1 MSSWLEQEIA
11 EQPAVAARLVERVR
25 PDLAAYADLLRA
37 RGSRGLVTVARG
49 SSAHAAHLGRT
60 LAEVRAGLPAA
71 EATPSTTTAYGR
83 TPDWAD
89 RSVVAV
95 SQSGA
100 SPDVVAVVRAAR
112 EAGRPTLA
120 VTNDPG
126 SPLGRAAEAVLDLG
140 CGEER
145 SVAATKTY
153 TASALALA
161 LLVVALDA
169 GRGLAE
175 VEAVPDALAAA
186 VAGTRG
192 VEEAAGLLAAHE
204 RAVVVGRG
212 YSAATARESALKL
225 TELTGTL
232 AMPFTPADL
241 LHGPVAAVGPAT
253 PVLLLPGS
261 GPAAAGVL
269 DLVPE
274 LARRGAPVVAVLS
287 AGQPPDRVTS
297 APMLTVRPPTGAAV
311 ADWLEPVV
319 GVVPG
324 QLLAWRTAERR
335 GVEVDHPGGLSKV
348 TLTH

>member
-1 MSSWLEQEIA
+1 MSSLLEQEIA
-11 EQPAVAARLVERVR
+11 EQPEVAARLLDRVR
-25 PDLAAYADLLRA
+25 PDLAAYAGLLRS

-60 LAEVRAGLPAA
+60 LVEVRLGLASG
-71 EATPSTTTAYGR
+71 EATPSSTTAYGR
-83 TPDWAD
+83 TPAWDD
-89 RSVVAV
+89 RAVVAV

-100 SPDVVAVVRAAR
+100 SPDVVAVVTAAR
-112 EAGRPTLA
+112 AAGRPTLA
-120 VTNDPG
+120 VTNDPA
-126 SPLGRAAEAVLDLG
+126 SPLARAAEAVLDLG
-140 CGEER
+140 CSEER

-161 LLVVALDA
+161 LLVVALDD

-175 VEAVPDALAAA
+175 AQAVPDALAAA
-186 VAGTRG
+186 VTGTARLEEL
-192 VEEAAGLLAAHE
+192 EEAAALLAAHD

-212 YSAATARESALKL
+212 YSAATARETALKL

-241 LHGPVAAVGPAT
+241 LHGPVAAVGPEV
-253 PVLLLPGS
+253 PVLLLPGA
-261 GPAAAGVL
+261 GPAAAGVR
-269 DLVPE
+269 DLLPE
-274 LARRGAPVVAVLS
+274 LARRGAPVLQVVSGPEEPGLPTTIEVRLPAA
-287 AGQPPDRVTS
+287 AG
-297 APMLTVRPPTGAAV
+297 V

-335 GVEVDHPGGLSKV
+335 GVEVDHPGGLTKV

>member
-1 MSSWLEQEIA
+1 MSATVRTFLEREIG
-11 EQPAVAARLVERVR
+11 EQPEVAARLLDRVR
-25 PDLAAYADLLRA
+25 PDLAAYAHLLRS

-60 LAEVRAGLPAA
+60 LAEVRVGLAAG
-71 EATPSTTTAYGR
+71 EATPSTTTAFGR
-83 TPDWAD
+83 TPDWSD
-89 RSVVAV
+89 RAVVAV

-120 VTNDPG
+120 VTNDPA
-126 SPLGRAAEAVLDLG
+126 SPLAQAAEAVLDLG
-140 CGEER
+140 GGEER

-161 LLVVALDA
+161 LLVVALDD

-175 VEAVPDALAAA
+175 AEAVPAALDAA
-186 VAGTRG
+186 VTGTARREEL
-192 VEEAAGLLAAHE
+192 EEAATLLAAHD

-212 YSAATARESALKL
+212 YSAATAREVALKL

-241 LHGPVAAVGPAT
+241 LHGPVAAVGPRT
-253 PVLLLPGS
+253 PVVLLPGA
-261 GPAAAGVL
+261 GPAASGVL

-274 LARRGAPVVAVLS
+274 LERRGAPVVRLPVG
-287 AGQPPDRVTS
+287 AG
-297 APMLTVRPPTGAAV
+297 V

-335 GVEVDHPGGLSKV
+335 GVEVDRPGGLSKV